1 MRPLLLLLAAC
12 SAKPQGADTSAGGG
26 PDLTDDSGGPV
37 DSGDDGSDP
46 AYDPWAAIDPDHC
59 EDAPGFE
66 SLAGATAYFIGEYSR
81 SGGALSGVETAAYYA
96 TAEWAAAGGADCL
109 VVWSVSGSEGSCS
122 GGCAFTMEVQATLD
136 TAATTCPTA
145 LWAGSEGWS
154 ATYAVAL
161 GAEGAATFSFEGS
174 SSTFAEGVAS
184 ATSVTF
190 LTPPACEWF

>member
-1 MRPLLLLLAAC
+1 
-12 SAKPQGADTSAGGG
+12 
-26 PDLTDDSGGPV
+26 
-37 DSGDDGSDP
+37 
-46 AYDPWAAIDPDHC
+46 
-59 EDAPGFE
+59 
-66 SLAGATAYFIGEYSR
+66 
-81 SGGALSGVETAAYYA
+81 
-96 TAEWAAAGGADCL
+96 
-109 VVWSVSGSEGSCS
+109 
-122 GGCAFTMEVQATLD
+122 MEVQATLD